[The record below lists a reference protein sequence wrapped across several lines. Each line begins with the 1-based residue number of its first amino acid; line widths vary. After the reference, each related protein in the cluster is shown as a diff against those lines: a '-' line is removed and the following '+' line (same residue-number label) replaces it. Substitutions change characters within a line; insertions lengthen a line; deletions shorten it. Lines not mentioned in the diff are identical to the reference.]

1 MFVAAEAMKKDV
13 FAIFPARLFHFRHL
27 RDSHA
32 SDNQRLL
39 DLGPR
44 NSQISVPRKSPNNPA
59 RARHPENVFREMLRF
74 RSPRARRHTKRL
86 GRFQILDDRAEVDG
100 LWVKSLI
107 FRDFG
112 AIQNLETVA
121 LEHLFAAPAFKRHD
135 LPVNT
140 FFAATIEITQIRAHQ
155 RAGRRHFSS
164 VRKKIDVKMW
174 NPPRRDRHF
183 SPTVH
188 QGPSNKSPR
197 GLVIPEITGERFEK
211 ERNVLPE
218 RIELIE
224 QRFARTEQIT
234 PDLAVDLNHERRF
247 RFPIRIVSREKI
259 GEQLLIF
266 VDWIDWRSEKPRLTT

>member
-1 MFVAAEAMKKDV
+1 MDAV
-13 FAIFPARLFHFRHL
+13 PNRL
-27 RDSHA
+27 
-32 SDNQRLL
+32 RL
-39 DLGPR
+39 
-44 NSQISVPRKSPNNPA
+44 
-59 RARHPENVFREMLRF
+59 
-74 RSPRARRHTKRL
+74 RSPRPRRHTKRL
-86 GRFQILDDRAEVDG
+86 GRFQILDNRAEVDG
-100 LWVKSLI
+100 LWIKSLI

-112 AIQNLETVA
+112 AVQNFETVA

-164 VRKKIDVKMW
+164 VGKEIDVKMG
-174 NPPRRDRHF
+174 NPPRCGRHF
-183 SPTVH
+183 PPTVH

-197 GLVIPEITGERFEK
+197 GLVIPEIASERVEK

-218 RIELIE
+218 RIKLSE

-234 PDLAVDLNHERRF
+234 PDLAADLNHERRF

-259 GEQLLIF
+259 GEQLSIF